1 MENIIEFPDQKVI
14 EQEAIDWI
22 IKLDGDEPL
31 TKQEHSQF
39 KAWLARS
46 PAHIKEL
53 NNLNEFWQDNVLT
66 ELMVPLTC
74 AAAHRKQSLF
84 SSLKNWFGANARWQ
98 FAFSATAVVFTAS
111 LLLATLFSTNEQ
123 FASNGLY
130 LTGIGKLNHT
140 VLADGTVMHMNTDS
154 QVEVAFNDNYRNIRI
169 IRGEAHFE
177 VAKNK
182 DYPLRVYA
190 GDGRV
195 EAVGT
200 AFSVYLAD
208 EAIDV
213 LVTEGRVAVAA
224 LSKQETEMSTTNDSN
239 KKQVDLYSGS
249 SSLALGTLDAGQQ
262 VSLDIS
268 DGSLQQLENIK
279 QITDS
284 EIKRRLS
291 WQKGL
296 LTFNGES
303 LEQVATEISRFTT
316 VDIEIIDEKLK
327 QLAIGGRFKVGEIE
341 DFFLVLQT
349 NFGISVERLS
359 YNKVRLSPIKQ
370 SNN

>member
-14 EQEAIDWI
+14 EQEAVDWI

-31 TKQEHSQF
+31 TQQEHSQF

-46 PAHIKEL
+46 PVHREEL
-53 NNLNEFWQDNVLT
+53 NNLNEFWQDNILT
-66 ELMVPLTC
+66 ELMVPLAC
-74 AAAHRKQSLF
+74 AATHRKATLF
-84 SSLKNWFGANARWQ
+84 SNVKDWFGANTRLQ
-98 FAFSATAVVFTAS
+98 YAFSATVIVFTAS
-111 LLLATLFSTNEQ
+111 LLLSTVFSTNEQ
-123 FASNGLY
+123 FISNGLY

-140 VLADGTVMHMNTDS
+140 LLADGTVMHMNTDS

-177 VAKNK
+177 VAKNN

-190 GDGRV
+190 GDGRI

-208 EAIDV
+208 EDVDV

-224 LSKQETEMSTTNDSN
+224 LSKQEATVATANDANSTEIDS
-239 KKQVDLYSGS
+239 YSGS
-249 SSLALGTLDAGQQ
+249 SPSVLGTLDAGQQ
-262 VSLDIS
+262 VSLAIS
-268 DGSLQQLENIK
+268 DGSLQQLRNIT
-279 QITDS
+279 QITED
-284 EIKRRLS
+284 EMKRRLS

-303 LEQVATEISRFTT
+303 LEQVVAEVSRFTT

-327 QLAIGGRFKVGEIE
+327 QLTIGGRFKVGDIE

-349 NFGISVERLS
+349 NFAIRVERLS

-370 SNN
+370 SAN